1 MFVGLAEAGRDS
13 GEGPVHSRI
22 HSQRIDTQ
30 SEQTDSEVRSRT
42 PVSVVGALDWRLNG
56 YLSGIGT
63 LPGRV
68 PKRTLWSL
76 QLRGGRASFVW
87 RAPIRDSATADVTP
101 LLVSD
106 GRPWLRDE
114 LATVLMARF
123 ALPDVSGAV
132 LTSNGDVVFMAVP
145 MRGTHDVLL
154 YRFAGDSRRIWQISR
169 PGPGQLVQLAA
180 FEDYVALIDIPSAG
194 TATGHGARLVVS
206 QLAFE
211 GSSAS
216 CVRPMGLWPTERI
229 QRAHLQQV
237 HELEQVHH
245 VGIVNAYL
253 VHGVCTLDLVLR
265 DPLAP
270 LRHGQ
275 LWRCFF
281 AAQTGRTSR
290 RLLTT
295 NHVIDATINPWR
307 RGYAQ
312 RFAYLA
318 CVDAKTALCG
328 LYRLDNN
335 DVDNQWCTM
344 PFAQSPN
351 GLAIVTRPSG
361 DLSHPPWLA
370 TILQDCANDTSKI
383 LLAPT
388 SALSREHCVLVM
400 LPAGTQLGRSLSWSA
415 APPRTSPDR

>member
-1 MFVGLAEAGRDS
+1 
-13 GEGPVHSRI
+13 
-22 HSQRIDTQ
+22 
-30 SEQTDSEVRSRT
+30 
-42 PVSVVGALDWRLNG
+42 
-56 YLSGIGT
+56 
-63 LPGRV
+63 
-68 PKRTLWSL
+68 
-76 QLRGGRASFVW
+76 
-87 RAPIRDSATADVTP
+87 
-101 LLVSD
+101 
-106 GRPWLRDE
+106 
-114 LATVLMARF
+114 MARF

-132 LTSNGDVVFMAVP
+132 LAANGDVVYMAVP
-145 MRGTHDVLL
+145 TKGGSDLLL
-154 YRFAGDSRRIWQISR
+154 YRFAGESRRIWQIAR
-169 PGPGQLVQLAA
+169 PSPGRLIQLAA
-180 FEDYVALIDIPSAG
+180 FEDFVALLDIPSEQSA
-194 TATGHGARLVVS
+194 AGHGARLLVC
-206 QLAFE
+206 QLGFE

-216 CVRPMGLWPTERI
+216 CVRPRGLWPVERI
-229 QRAHLQQV
+229 QQARVQQV
-237 HELEQVHH
+237 HDIQHVHH

-253 VHGVCTLDLVLR
+253 VHGVCTLDLVLS
-265 DPLAP
+265 DPATP

-335 DVDNQWCTM
+335 EVDNQWCTM

-361 DLSHPPWLA
+361 DLSRPPWLA
-370 TILQDCANDTSKI
+370 TILQDRANDTSKI

-388 SALSREHCVLVM
+388 SSLTREQSVLVVM
-400 LPAGTQLGRSLSWSA
+400 PAGTQLGRSLSWSA
-415 APPRTSPDR
+415 APP

>member
-1 MFVGLAEAGRDS
+1 VNR
-13 GEGPVHSRI
+13 RI
-22 HSQRIDTQ
+22 HSQCIDPH
-30 SEQTDSEVRSRT
+30 SGQTDSEVLVRT

-68 PKRTLWSL
+68 PQRMLWSL
-76 QLRGGRASFVW
+76 QLGGGRASFVW
-87 RAPIRDSATADVTP
+87 HAAVRDPAIAELGP

-106 GRPWLRDE
+106 GRPWLRHK
-114 LATVLMARF
+114 LATALMARF

-132 LTSNGDVVFMAVP
+132 LTAQGDVVYMAVP
-145 MRGTHDVLL
+145 TRGESDLLL
-154 YRFAGDSRRIWQISR
+154 YRFAGESRRVWQIAR
-169 PGPGQLVQLAA
+169 PSPGQLVQVAA
-180 FEDYVALIDIPSAG
+180 FEDFVALLDIPSEQA
-194 TATGHGARLVVS
+194 ATGHGARLLVC
-206 QLAFE
+206 QLGFE

-216 CVRPMGLWPTERI
+216 CV
-229 QRAHLQQV
+229 H
-237 HELEQVHH
+237 
-245 VGIVNAYL
+245 AYL
-253 VHGVCTLDLVLR
+253 VHGVCTLDLVLS
-265 DPLAP
+265 DPLTP

-335 DVDNQWCTM
+335 DLDNQWCTM

-361 DLSHPPWLA
+361 DLSRPPWLA
-370 TILQDCANDTSKI
+370 TILQDRANDTSKI

-388 SALSREHCVLVM
+388 SALTREQSVLVVM
-400 LPAGTQLGRSLSWSA
+400 PAGTQLGRSLSWSA
-415 APPRTSPDR
+415 APP